1 MGLRKTPEERQRA
14 HEGDNRT
21 AHLRIAAEFRD
32 RILSGDI
39 EAGEALPSTSDMCAE
54 FGASTTAVQNAMR
67 ALKDE
72 GLVVGQK
79 GKSITAREHRMRVMR
94 PAAYFAPAEPGQPY
108 RWIAEAQRQ
117 GMTAESELL
126 HVAEVVP
133 PLSVAKALGIA
144 SDGTA
149 VLRRQLLKLNGEP
162 AELVESYYPIE
173 IANGTAITEPR
184 KVRGGV
190 PTLLAEMGYPFRK
203 SVDRVSARTPTAD
216 QGVYLKM
223 PVGELPVLR
232 TFRTVYSNDD
242 QVIEVTVMAK
252 AGHLYELEYEIT
264 SDHLGS

>member
-21 AHLRIAAEFRD
+21 AHLRIAAEYRD
-32 RILSGDI
+32 QILSGDI
-39 EAGEALPSTSDMCAE
+39 EAGEDLPSTGEMCKE

-67 ALKDE
+67 ALKEE
-72 GLVVGQK
+72 GLVVGHK
-79 GKSITAREHRMRVMR
+79 GKGITVREHRMTAMR
-94 PAAYFAPAEPGQPY
+94 PAAYFAPVEPGEPY
-108 RWIAEAQRQ
+108 RWIAEAQRR
-117 GMTAESELL
+117 GMTAESVLL

-162 AELVESYYPIE
+162 AELVESYYPVE
-173 IANGTAITEPR
+173 LAAGTAITER
-184 KVRGGV
+184 KKVKGGV
-190 PTLLAEMGYPFRK
+190 PTLLAGMGYPFRRA
-203 SVDRVSARTPTAD
+203 VDRVSARTPTAD

-232 TFRTVYSNDD
+232 TFRTVYSDD
-242 QVIEVTVMAK
+242 DRVIEVTVMAK
-252 AGHLYELEYEIT
+252 AGHLYELEYET
-264 SDHLGS
+264 VSH